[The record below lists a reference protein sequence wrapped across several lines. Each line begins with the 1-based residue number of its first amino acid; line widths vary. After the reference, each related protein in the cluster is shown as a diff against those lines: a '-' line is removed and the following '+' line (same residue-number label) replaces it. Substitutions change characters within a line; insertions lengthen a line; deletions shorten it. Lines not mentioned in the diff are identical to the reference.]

1 MDIITT
7 ARHTELT
14 PEIREHAEKR
24 LRKLE
29 RYVSDLQE
37 VHLIIN
43 KEKYRHVAEVTL
55 RAKGTN
61 IVSSDESSD
70 LLTSID
76 RVVDRVERQ
85 VKKIRARLKDRGK
98 ARRQSSR
105 RVMTSAEPGF
115 VEEEEPVDEVQED
128 ESYPPV
134 VVPRQEI
141 FRTEPTTVSKAV
153 DELRLQEEDVLLF
166 RNEKTGVVSLVY
178 MRPDGNVGFA
188 EAL

>member
-7 ARHTELT
+7 ARQIELS
-14 PEIREHAEKR
+14 PEIRAHAEKR

-29 RYVSDLQE
+29 RYVGDIQE
-37 VHLIIN
+37 VHLRIN

-55 RAKGTN
+55 RANGSD
-61 IVSSDESSD
+61 IISRDESSD

-76 RVVDRVERQ
+76 CVVDRVERQ
-85 VKKIRARLKDRGK
+85 VKKLRARMKDHGK
-98 ARRQSSR
+98 SRRQSTR
-105 RVMTSAEPGF
+105 RSIAPAE
-115 VEEEEPVDEVQED
+115 EQYDEEPMEEFEED
-128 ESYPPV
+128 ESFPPV

-141 FRTEPTTVSKAV
+141 FRSEPITVPKAV

-166 RNEKTGVVSLVY
+166 RNEKTGAVSLVY
-178 MRPDGNVGFA
+178 MRPDGNIGFA